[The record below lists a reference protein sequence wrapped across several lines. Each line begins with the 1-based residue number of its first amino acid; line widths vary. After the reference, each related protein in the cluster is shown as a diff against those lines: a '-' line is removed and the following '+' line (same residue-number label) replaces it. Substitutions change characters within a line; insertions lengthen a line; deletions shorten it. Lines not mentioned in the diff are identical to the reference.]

1 MSGDAAHGGTT
12 RGGGLSAWAIK
23 RPLPA
28 LMLFF
33 VLCVAGLWGFHS
45 LPVARF
51 PDIAFPMTVITV
63 SQPGATPA
71 QLETE
76 VTRRIE
82 DSVATAPNIKRISS
96 VVTEGLSST
105 FVEFNL
111 DAELATALDD
121 TRDAVTRIRSDLP
134 QDILEPVIGKVDIS
148 GSLQT
153 YAVSSPRMSADE
165 LSWFVDRDVARAL
178 YGVQGVAKVTRIGG
192 VDRQV
197 RVDLDPQA
205 LLAWGVTAG
214 DVSQQLA
221 RIQVE
226 RPGGKSEIGGEQQT
240 IRTIATVG
248 SAQEL
253 RDYSIS
259 LPDGRSVRLSSI
271 AHVHDAAADETQ
283 AALLDGEPAVG
294 FSLSR
299 TRKSDELKVSAN
311 VRQALDALKAS
322 HPGVDFHLVSNTAE
336 KTERSYR
343 SSMTML
349 WEGALLAVL
358 VVWWFLRDWRATWV
372 SAVALPLSIIPTFA
386 VLAWLGF
393 SLNIITLLALSVVVG
408 ILVDDAIVEI
418 ENIVRHLGMGKSP
431 LQAARDAAQ
440 EIGTAVIATSM
451 TLAAVFVPVAFMP
464 GIAGKFF
471 REFGWTAATAVLF
484 SLLVARLLTPM
495 MAAYQ
500 LKPHAQQDFAESPL
514 MRRYLGW
521 VDASLRHR
529 WLTLSAAL
537 ALFVASLAP
546 VPFIPRTF
554 IPFSDLGRSNLSIEL
569 PPGTPLEETL
579 AVSER
584 ARGILKDIPELKQ
597 TFTMVGSALDL
608 GNPGKSGAG
617 EARKA
622 TLLLDWGPEGER
634 ERGQETLEREV
645 RARLADL
652 PGAKI
657 SFISS
662 EPGEM
667 MQLVLAG
674 DDPQT
679 LEAAAAALER
689 DLRKLK
695 GLGSISS
702 SASLLRPEVQ
712 ILPDSARAADLG
724 VATAD
729 IAEATRIATNGDYTQ
744 RMAKLNLIDRQIP
757 IRVGFA
763 RDALSDPALIGQL
776 RVRGRNG
783 PVPLAA
789 VAEIRDGSGPSLISR
804 YQRQRNITLTA
815 ELNGRPLGDVMDE
828 VQALPSLKRLP
839 SGVAFLNAGDA
850 EVFVELFFGFAMA
863 MLAGLVCIY
872 MVLLLLFNHPIQP
885 LTILTAVP
893 LCAGG
898 AFGALL
904 VSGHMLSLPAL
915 IGLLML
921 IGIATKNSI
930 LLVDYAVVAE
940 DEHGMSQHDALIDA
954 CRKRARPVIMTTLAM
969 GAGMLPLAMGF
980 SGDSSFRAPMAWAV
994 IGGLITS
1001 TLLSLI
1007 VIPAAYS
1014 VLHDVGLLLRR
1025 AFRREPAHAAM
1036 ASHER
1041 GSTST

>member
-1 MSGDAAHGGTT
+1 MSGGGN
-12 RGGGLSAWAIK
+12 LSSWAIE

-33 VLCVAGLWGFHS
+33 VLCVAGLWGFHV

-51 PDIAFPMTVITV
+51 PDVSFPMTTV
-63 SQPGATPA
+63 TIAQPGASPS
-71 QLETE
+71 QLEAE
-76 VTRRIE
+76 VTRRVE
-82 DSVATAPNIKRISS
+82 DSVATIPNIKRVMST
-96 VVTEGLSST
+96 VTEGVSAT
-105 FVEFNL
+105 TVEFTL
-111 DAELATALDD
+111 DADLATALDD
-121 TRDAVTRIRSDLP
+121 TRDAVTRIRTDLP
-134 QDILEPVIGKVDIS
+134 QDIQEPMVGKVDIG
-148 GSLQT
+148 GSLLT
-153 YAVSSPRMSADE
+153 YAVSAPRMSADE
-165 LSWFVDRDVARAL
+165 LSWFVDHDVSRAL
-178 YGVQGVAKVTRIGG
+178 YGVKGVARVTRIGG
-192 VDRQV
+192 IERQV
-197 RVDLDPQA
+197 RVDLDPEA
-205 LLAWGVTAG
+205 LLAWGITAG

-226 RPGGKSEIGGEQQT
+226 RSGGKTEVGGGQQT
-240 IRTIATVG
+240 IRTIATV
-248 SAQEL
+248 ADARQL
-253 RDYSIS
+253 RDYTIS
-259 LPDGRSVRLSSI
+259 LPDGRSVRLSAI
-271 AHVHDAAADETQ
+271 ANVRDAAADPSQ
-283 AALLDGEPAVG
+283 AALLDGKTAVG

-299 TRKSDELKVSAN
+299 TRKSDELVVSAA
-311 VRQALDALKAS
+311 VQEALKTLGAT
-322 HPGVDFHLVSNTAE
+322 HPGVQFRIVTNMVE
-336 KTERSYR
+336 ETERSYS

-349 WEGALLAVL
+349 WEGALLALL

-386 VLAWLGF
+386 VLALLGF

-431 LQAARDAAQ
+431 LDAARDAAA

-500 LKPHAQQDFAESPL
+500 LKAHPAPPAETAL

-529 WLTLSAAL
+529 GRTLWMAL
-537 ALFVASLAP
+537 ALFVASLAM
-546 VPFIPRTF
+546 VPFIPATF
-554 IPFSDLGRSNLSIEL
+554 IPFTDLGRSNLSLEL
-569 PPGTPLEETL
+569 APGTPIEETV
-579 AVSER
+579 AVAEEAR
-584 ARGILKDIPELKQ
+584 ARLKAVPELKQ
-597 TFTMVGSALDL
+597 VFTMVGSELDL
-608 GNPGKSGAG
+608 GDPGRSNAGAV
-617 EARKA
+617 RKA
-622 TLLLDWGPEGER
+622 TLVLDWGPANDR
-634 ERGQETLEREV
+634 DRDQKALERAA
-645 RARLADL
+645 RALLADL

-657 SFISS
+657 SYLSS

-667 MQLVLAG
+667 MQLVLSG
-674 DDPQT
+674 DDPVA
-679 LEAAAAALER
+679 LEAAAAAVER
-689 DLRKLK
+689 DLRGLK
-695 GLGSISS
+695 GLGSVSS
-702 SASLLRPEVQ
+702 SASLLRPELQ
-712 ILPDSARAADLG
+712 IVPDPARAADLG

-729 IAEATRIATNGDYTQ
+729 IAEATRIATSGDYTQ
-744 RMAKLNLIDRQIP
+744 RMAKLNLPDRQIP

-763 RDALSDPALIGQL
+763 RESLTDPALIGQL
-776 RVRGRNG
+776 RVRGKDG
-783 PVPLAA
+783 TVPLSA
-789 VAEIRDGSGPSLISR
+789 VAELRDGSGPSVISR

-815 ELNGRPLGDVMDE
+815 ELNGRPLGEVMSE
-828 VQALPSLKRLP
+828 VQALPSVKQLP
-839 SGVAFLNAGDA
+839 AGVQFLNAGDA

-872 MVLLLLFNHPIQP
+872 MVLLLLFNHAIQP

-930 LLVDYAVVAE
+930 LLVDYAVMAE
-940 DEHGMSQHDALIDA
+940 DEHGLSQHEALIDA

-969 GAGMLPLAMGF
+969 GAGMLPLAFGF
-980 SGDSSFRAPMAWAV
+980 SGDSSFRAPMAVAV

-1014 VLHDVGLLLRR
+1014 VLHDLGLWI
-1025 AFRREPAHAAM
+1025 AGKFRRGDKTAVAD
-1036 ASHER
+1036 ASA
-1041 GSTST
+1041 

>member
-1 MSGDAAHGGTT
+1 MSGGGS
-12 RGGGLSAWAIK
+12 LSTWAIR

-33 VLCVAGLWGFHS
+33 VLCVAGLWGFHA

-51 PDIAFPMTVITV
+51 PDIAFPMTTV
-63 SQPGATPA
+63 TISQPGASPS
-71 QLETE
+71 QLEAE
-76 VTRRIE
+76 VTRRVE
-82 DSVATAPNIKRISS
+82 DSVATIPNVKRMSS
-96 VVTEGLSST
+96 SVTEGLSVT
-105 FVEFNL
+105 AIEFKL
-111 DAELATALDD
+111 DADLSDALDD
-121 TRDAVTRIRSDLP
+121 TRDAITRIRSDLP
-134 QDILEPVIGKVDIS
+134 QDILEPVVGKVEIG

-153 YAVSSPRMSADE
+153 YAVFAPHMAPDA

-178 YGVQGVAKVTRIGG
+178 YGVPGVARVSRIGG
-192 VDRQV
+192 VERQV

-214 DVSQQLA
+214 EVSQQLA
-221 RIQVE
+221 RIQVD
-226 RPGGKSEIGGEQQT
+226 RPGGKTELGGEQQT
-240 IRTIATVG
+240 IRTIATVA
-248 SAQEL
+248 SAQQL
-253 RDYSIS
+253 RDYSIA
-259 LPDGRSVRLSSI
+259 LPDGRSVRLSDI
-271 AHVHDAAADETQ
+271 ARVEDAAADETQ
-283 AALLDGEPAVG
+283 AALLDGKPAVG

-299 TRKSDELKVSAN
+299 TRKADELVVSQKVRA
-311 VRQALDALKAS
+311 ALDKLQAE
-322 HPGVDFHLVSNTAE
+322 HPGVSFKLVTNTVE
-336 KTERSYR
+336 ETERSYR

-349 WEGALLAVL
+349 WEGALLALL

-386 VLAWLGF
+386 VIALLGF
-393 SLNIITLLALSVVVG
+393 SLNMITLLALSVVVG

-431 LQAARDAAQ
+431 LQAARDAAD

-500 LKPHAQQDFAESPL
+500 LKPHPQHETAETPM

-521 VDASLRHR
+521 VDAALRHR
-529 WLTLSAAL
+529 GRTLWIATG
-537 ALFVASLAP
+537 LFVASLAL
-546 VPFIPRTF
+546 VPLIPTTF
-554 IPFSDLGRSNLSIEL
+554 IPFTDLGRSNLSIEL
-569 PPGTPLEETL
+569 PPGTRIEDTL
-579 AVSER
+579 SVSEQ
-584 ARGILKDIPELKQ
+584 ARQRLQSLPELKQ
-597 TFTMVGSALDL
+597 TFTMVGNVLDL
-608 GNPGKSGAG
+608 GDPGKTGVG
-617 EARKA
+617 EARKS
-622 TLLLDWGPEGER
+622 TLVLDWGPAHGR
-634 ERGQETLEREV
+634 DRDQKQLEREV

-652 PGAKI
+652 PGTRI
-657 SFISS
+657 SFVSS
-662 EPGEM
+662 EPGEA
-667 MQLVLAG
+667 MQLVLSG
-674 DDPQT
+674 DDPDT
-679 LEAAAAALER
+679 LNAAAAAVER
-689 DLRKLK
+689 DLRTLK

-702 SASLLRPEVQ
+702 SASLLRPELQ
-712 ILPDSARAADLG
+712 IVPDPARAADLG

-729 IAEATRIATNGDYTQ
+729 IAEATRIATSGDYTQ
-744 RMAKLNLIDRQIP
+744 RMAKLNLPDRQIP

-763 RDALSDPALIGQL
+763 RGALSDPALIGQL
-776 RVRGRNG
+776 RVRGAHG
-783 PVPLAA
+783 PVPLSA
-789 VAEIRDGSGPSLISR
+789 VAEIRDGSGPSVISR
-804 YQRQRNITLTA
+804 YQRQRNVMLTA
-815 ELNGRPLGDVMDE
+815 ELNGRPLGEVMNE
-828 VQALPSLKRLP
+828 VQALPSVKQLP
-839 SGVAFLNAGDA
+839 SGVDFLNAGDA
-850 EVFVELFFGFAMA
+850 EVFVELFVGFAMA
-863 MLAGLVCIY
+863 MLAGIVCIY
-872 MVLLLLFNHPIQP
+872 MVLLLLFNHAIQP

-904 VSGHMLSLPAL
+904 LTGHALSLPAL

-940 DEHGMSQHDALIDA
+940 DEHGLSLHDALIDA

-969 GAGMLPLAMGF
+969 GAGMLPLALGF

-1014 VLHDVGLLLRR
+1014 LLHDLGLWIARRLGRRR
-1025 AFRREPAHAAM
+1025 AQDAA
-1036 ASHER
+1036 A
-1041 GSTST
+1041 G

>member
-1 MSGDAAHGGTT
+1 MSDDVRQHARPT
-12 RGGGLSAWAIK
+12 RNSLSSWAIE

-33 VLCVAGLWGFHS
+33 VLCVAGIWGFHT

-51 PDIAFPMTVITV
+51 PDIAFPMTTVTV
-63 SQPGATPA
+63 SQPGASPA
-71 QLETE
+71 QLESE
-76 VTRRIE
+76 VTRRVE
-82 DSVATAPNIKRISS
+82 DSVATVPNLKRVYS
-96 VVTEGLSST
+96 VVTEGVST
-105 FVEFNL
+105 TSLEFNIEADL
-111 DAELATALDD
+111 STALDD

-134 QDILEPVIGKVDIS
+134 QDILEPVVSKVDIA

-153 YAVSSPRMSADE
+153 YAVSAPRMTADE
-165 LSWFVDRDVARAL
+165 LSWFVDRDVSRAL
-178 YGVQGVAKVTRIGG
+178 YGVKGVARVNRIGG
-192 VDRQV
+192 IDRQV
-197 RVDLDPQA
+197 RVDLDPDA
-205 LLAWGVTAG
+205 LLAWGITAG

-226 RPGGKSEIGGEQQT
+226 RPGGRTEVGGEQQT
-240 IRTIATVG
+240 IRTISTVG
-248 SAQEL
+248 SAQQL

-259 LPDGRSVRLSSI
+259 LPDGRSVRLSAI
-271 AHVHDAAADETQ
+271 ANVHDAAADVSQ
-283 AALLDGEPAVG
+283 VALLDGAPAVG
-294 FSLSR
+294 FSISR
-299 TRKSDELKVSAN
+299 SRNADELKVSAR
-311 VRQALDALKAS
+311 VSEALAQLEAA
-322 HPGVDFHLVSNTAE
+322 HPGTRFKMVTNTVE
-336 KTERSYR
+336 ETERSYS
-343 SSMTML
+343 SSMIML
-349 WEGALLAVL
+349 LEGALLALV

-372 SAVALPLSIIPTFA
+372 SAVALPLSIVPTFA
-386 VLAWLGF
+386 VMALFGF

-418 ENIVRHLGMGKSP
+418 ENIVRHLGMGKSA
-431 LQAARDAAQ
+431 LEAARDAAA

-464 GIAGKFF
+464 GIPGKFF

-500 LKPHAQQDFAESPL
+500 LKPHGDNVGESAL

-521 VDASLRHR
+521 VDAAMRHR
-529 WLTLSAAL
+529 GRTLWIATG
-537 ALFVASLAP
+537 LFVLSLWL
-546 VPFIPRTF
+546 VKFIPTTF
-554 IPFSDLGRSNLSIEL
+554 IPFTDLGRSNLSIEL
-569 PPGTPLEETL
+569 PPGTQIEDTT
-579 AVSER
+579 AVAEQAR
-584 ARGILKDIPELKQ
+584 AKLQGMPELKQ
-597 TFTMVGSALDL
+597 TFTMIGSVLDI
-608 GNPGKSGAG
+608 GDPAKTGAG

-622 TLLLDWGPEGER
+622 TLVLDWGPENTR
-634 ERGQETLEREV
+634 DRDQKALERDV

-657 SFISS
+657 SYIST

-674 DDPQT
+674 DDSAT
-679 LEAAAAALER
+679 LEATAAAVER
-689 DLRKLK
+689 DLRKLG

-702 SASLLRPEVQ
+702 SASLLRPETQ

-729 IAEATRIATNGDYTQ
+729 IAEATRIATSGDYIQ
-744 RMAKLNLIDRQIP
+744 RMAKLNLADRQIP

-763 RDALSDPALIGQL
+763 REALEDPALIGQL

-789 VAEIRDGSGPSLISR
+789 VADIRDGSGPSVISR
-804 YQRQRNITLTA
+804 FQRQRNITLSA
-815 ELNGRPLGDVMDE
+815 ELNGRPLGEVMAE
-828 VQALPSLKRLP
+828 VQALPSVQQLP
-839 SGVAFLNAGDA
+839 SGVEFLNAGDA
-850 EVFVELFFGFAMA
+850 EIFVELFVGFVLA
-863 MLAGLVCIY
+863 MLAGLICIY
-872 MVLLLLFNHPIQP
+872 MVLLLLFNHAIQP
-885 LTILTAVP
+885 LTILIAVP

-904 VSGHMLSLPAL
+904 LTGHLLSLPAL

-921 IGIATKNSI
+921 IGVATKNSI

-940 DEHGMSQHDALIDA
+940 DERGLSQHEALLDA
-954 CRKRARPVIMTTLAM
+954 CRKRARPVAMTSLAM
-969 GAGMLPLAMGF
+969 GAGMLPLALGF

-1014 VLHDVGLLLRR
+1014 VLHDVGLWLQRR
-1025 AFRREPAHAAM
+1025 FRRNKHRAVSAASDA
-1036 ASHER
+1036 ASA
-1041 GSTST
+1041 

>member
-1 MSGDAAHGGTT
+1 MSGGGS
-12 RGGGLSAWAIK
+12 LSTWAIR

-33 VLCVAGLWGFHS
+33 VLCVAGLWGFHA

-51 PDIAFPMTVITV
+51 PDIAFPMTTV
-63 SQPGATPA
+63 TISQPGASPS
-71 QLETE
+71 QLEAE
-76 VTRRIE
+76 VTRRVE
-82 DSVATAPNIKRISS
+82 DSVATIPNVKRMSS
-96 VVTEGLSST
+96 SVTEGLSVT
-105 FVEFNL
+105 AIEFKL
-111 DAELATALDD
+111 DADLSDALDD
-121 TRDAVTRIRSDLP
+121 TRDAITRIRSDLP
-134 QDILEPVIGKVDIS
+134 QDILEPVVGKVEIG

-153 YAVSSPRMSADE
+153 YAVFAPHMAPDA

-178 YGVQGVAKVTRIGG
+178 YGVPGVARVSRIGG
-192 VDRQV
+192 VERQV

-214 DVSQQLA
+214 EVSQQLA
-221 RIQVE
+221 RIQVD
-226 RPGGKSEIGGEQQT
+226 RPGGKTELGGEQQT
-240 IRTIATVG
+240 IRTIATVA
-248 SAQEL
+248 SAQQL
-253 RDYSIS
+253 RDYSIA
-259 LPDGRSVRLSSI
+259 LPDGRSVRLSDI
-271 AHVHDAAADETQ
+271 ARVEDAAADETQ
-283 AALLDGEPAVG
+283 AALLDGKPAVG

-299 TRKSDELKVSAN
+299 TRKADELVVSQKVRA
-311 VRQALDALKAS
+311 ALDKLQAE
-322 HPGVDFHLVSNTAE
+322 HPGVSFKLVTNTVE
-336 KTERSYR
+336 ETERSYR

-349 WEGALLAVL
+349 WEGALLALL

-386 VLAWLGF
+386 VIAMLGF

-431 LQAARDAAQ
+431 IEAARDAAD

-500 LKPHAQQDFAESPL
+500 LKPHADAGAESKL
-514 MRRYLGW
+514 MARYLGW
-521 VDASLRHR
+521 VDAALRHR
-529 WLTLSAAL
+529 GRTLWIAFGLFVGSL
-537 ALFVASLAP
+537 AL
-546 VPFIPRTF
+546 VPLIPTTF
-554 IPFSDLGRSNLSIEL
+554 IPLTDVGRSNLAIEL
-569 PPGTPLEETL
+569 PPGTPIERTTAVAEQARTKL
-579 AVSER
+579 A
-584 ARGILKDIPELKQ
+584 DIPELKHA
-597 TFTMVGSALDL
+597 FTMVGSVLDL
-608 GNPGKSGAG
+608 GDPGKTGAG

-622 TLLLDWGPEGER
+622 TLVLDWGPAQGR
-634 ERGQETLEREV
+634 DRHQKALERLV
-645 RARLADL
+645 RERLADL

-662 EPGEM
+662 EPGEQL
-667 MQLVLAG
+667 QLVLSG
-674 DDPQT
+674 DDPVK
-679 LEAAAAALER
+679 LDAAASAVER
-689 DLRKLK
+689 GVRGLS
-695 GLGSISS
+695 GLGSVSS

-712 ILPDSARAADLG
+712 IVPDPARAADLG

-729 IAEATRIATNGDYTQ
+729 IAEATRIATAGDYTQ
-744 RMAKLNLIDRQIP
+744 RMAKLNLADRQIP

-763 RDALSDPALIGQL
+763 REALRDPALIGQL
-776 RVRGRNG
+776 RVPGRDG
-783 PVPLAA
+783 PVPLSA
-789 VAEIRDGSGPSLISR
+789 VAELRDGSGPSVISR
-804 YQRQRNITLTA
+804 YQRERNVTLTA
-815 ELNGRPLGDVMDE
+815 ELDGRPLGEVMKE
-828 VQALPSLKRLP
+828 VQALPAVKNLP
-839 SGVAFLNAGDA
+839 TGVQFLNAGDA

-863 MLAGLVCIY
+863 MVAGIVCIY
-872 MVLLLLFNHPIQP
+872 MVLLLLFNHAIQP
-885 LTILTAVP
+885 LTILVAVP

-904 VSGHMLSLPAL
+904 VTGHALSLPAL

-940 DEHGMSQHDALIDA
+940 DEHGLSLHDALIDA

-969 GAGMLPLAMGF
+969 GAGMLPLALGF

-1014 VLHDVGLLLRR
+1014 LLHDLGLWIARRLGRRR
-1025 AFRREPAHAAM
+1025 AQDAA
-1036 ASHER
+1036 A
-1041 GSTST
+1041 G

>member
-1 MSGDAAHGGTT
+1 MSGGGN
-12 RGGGLSAWAIK
+12 LSSWAIQ

-33 VLCVAGLWGFHS
+33 VLCVAGLWGFHV

-51 PDIAFPMTVITV
+51 PDVSFPMTTV
-63 SQPGATPA
+63 TIAQPGASPS
-71 QLETE
+71 QLEAE

-82 DSVATAPNIKRISS
+82 DSVATIPNVKRVMST
-96 VVTEGLSST
+96 VTEGVSAT
-105 FVEFNL
+105 TVEFTL
-111 DAELATALDD
+111 DADLATALDD
-121 TRDAVTRIRSDLP
+121 TRDAVTRVRTDLP
-134 QDILEPVIGKVDIS
+134 QDIQEPMVGKVDIG
-148 GSLQT
+148 GSLLT
-153 YAVSSPRMSADE
+153 YAVSAPRMSADE
-165 LSWFVDRDVARAL
+165 LSWFVDHDVSRAL
-178 YGVQGVAKVTRIGG
+178 YGVKGVARVTRIGG
-192 VDRQV
+192 IERQV
-197 RVDLDPQA
+197 RVDLDPEA
-205 LLAWGVTAG
+205 LLAWGITAG

-226 RPGGKSEIGGEQQT
+226 RSGGKTEVAGGQQT
-240 IRTIATVG
+240 IRTIATV
-248 SAQEL
+248 ADARQL
-253 RDYSIS
+253 RDYTIS
-259 LPDGRSVRLSSI
+259 LPDGRSVRLSAI
-271 AHVHDAAADETQ
+271 ADVRDAAADPSQ
-283 AALLDGEPAVG
+283 AALLDGKTAVG

-299 TRKSDELKVSAN
+299 TRKSDELAVSAA
-311 VRQALDALKAS
+311 VQEALKTLAAT
-322 HPGVDFHLVSNTAE
+322 HPGVQFRIVANMVE
-336 KTERSYR
+336 ETERSYS

-349 WEGALLAVL
+349 WEGALLALL

-386 VLAWLGF
+386 VLALLGF

-431 LQAARDAAQ
+431 LDAARDAAA

-500 LKPHAQQDFAESPL
+500 LKAHPVPSGETAL

-521 VDASLRHR
+521 VEASLRHR
-529 WLTLSAAL
+529 GRTLWMAL
-537 ALFVASLAP
+537 ALFVASLAM
-546 VPFIPRTF
+546 VPFIPATF
-554 IPFSDLGRSNLSIEL
+554 IPFTDLGRSNLSLEL
-569 PPGTPLEETL
+569 APGTPIEETV
-579 AVSER
+579 AVAEEAR
-584 ARGILKDIPELKQ
+584 ARLKSVPELKQ
-597 TFTMVGSALDL
+597 VFTMVGSELDL
-608 GNPGKSGAG
+608 GDPGRSNAGAV
-617 EARKA
+617 RKA
-622 TLLLDWGPEGER
+622 TLVLDWGPANDR
-634 ERGQETLEREV
+634 DRDQKALERA
-645 RARLADL
+645 ARVLLADL

-657 SFISS
+657 SYLSS

-667 MQLVLAG
+667 MQLVLSG
-674 DDPQT
+674 DDPVA
-679 LEAAAAALER
+679 LEAAAAAVER
-689 DLRKLK
+689 DLRRLK
-695 GLGSISS
+695 GLGSVSS
-702 SASLLRPEVQ
+702 SASLLRPELQ
-712 ILPDSARAADLG
+712 IVPDPARAADLG

-729 IAEATRIATNGDYTQ
+729 IAEATRIATSGDYTQ
-744 RMAKLNLIDRQIP
+744 RMAKLNLPDRQIP

-763 RDALSDPALIGQL
+763 RESLTDPALIGQL
-776 RVRGRNG
+776 RVRGKHG
-783 PVPLAA
+783 AVPLSA
-789 VAEIRDGSGPSLISR
+789 VAELRDGSGPSVISR

-815 ELNGRPLGDVMDE
+815 ELNGRPLGEVMSE
-828 VQALPSLKRLP
+828 VQALPSVKQLP
-839 SGVAFLNAGDA
+839 AGVQFLNAGDA

-872 MVLLLLFNHPIQP
+872 MVLLLLFNHAIQP

-930 LLVDYAVVAE
+930 LLVDYAVMAE
-940 DEHGMSQHDALIDA
+940 DEHGMSQHEALIDA

-969 GAGMLPLAMGF
+969 GAGMLPLAFGF
-980 SGDSSFRAPMAWAV
+980 SGDSSFRAPMAVAV

-1014 VLHDVGLLLRR
+1014 VLHDLGLWIARK
-1025 AFRREPAHAAM
+1025 FRRGGKAAVAD
-1036 ASHER
+1036 ASA
-1041 GSTST
+1041 